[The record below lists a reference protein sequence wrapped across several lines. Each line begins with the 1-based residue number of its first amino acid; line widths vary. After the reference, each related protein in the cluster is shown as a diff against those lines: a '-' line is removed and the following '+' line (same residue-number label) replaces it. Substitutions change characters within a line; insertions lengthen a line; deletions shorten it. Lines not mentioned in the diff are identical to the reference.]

1 MTRDSREKPTALV
14 PGKRYQVK
22 VRLNG
27 VAFSFP
33 QGHRLMVA
41 ISNAHWPLVWPSP
54 DSQP

>member
-1 MTRDSREKPTALV
+1 MTRDSREEPTALV

-41 ISNAHWPLVWPSP
+41 ISNATGLSSGHLP